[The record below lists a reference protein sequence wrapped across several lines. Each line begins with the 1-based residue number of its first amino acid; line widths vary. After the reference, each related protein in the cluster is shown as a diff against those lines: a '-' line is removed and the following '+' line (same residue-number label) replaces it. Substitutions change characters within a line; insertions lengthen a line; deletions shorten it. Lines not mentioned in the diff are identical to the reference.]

1 MPAKSPAI
9 TDDVAD
15 LAVVIGK
22 RIRANRKSLRVSAT
36 TAAQAAG
43 MSRVTWYRLEKGNP
57 SVTMGAYLSAI
68 NVLGLEFKVV
78 PPAASNQISSPDSSG
93 REDYIPVHIDLAE
106 YPQLK
111 QLAWQV
117 HGVDK
122 LLPKE
127 ALDIYERNWRHL
139 DLNAMEEHER
149 HLVDALRLIF
159 TDKVSD
165 V

>member
-1 MPAKSPAI
+1 MPAKSPVI
-9 TDDVAD
+9 TEDVAD

-22 RIRANRKSLRVSAT
+22 HIRAHRKSLCVSAT

-68 NVLGLEFKVV
+68 NVLGLEFKIVS
-78 PPAASNQISSPDSSG
+78 PAVSEQTSYPDISD
-93 REDYIPVHIDLAE
+93 RENFIPVHIDLAE

-139 DLNAMEEHER
+139 DLKAMDEHER
-149 HLVDALRLIF
+149 HLVNALRLIF
-159 TDKVSD
+159 AGEISD

>member
-1 MPAKSPAI
+1 MPSKSPAI
-9 TDDVAD
+9 TKDVAD
-15 LAVVIGK
+15 LAIILGK
-22 RIRANRKSLRVSAT
+22 HIRGHRKSMRVSAT

-68 NVLGLEFKVV
+68 NVLGLEFKAVQ
-78 PPAASNQISSPDSSG
+78 PADSNHISSPDIT
-93 REDYIPVHIDLAE
+93 DKKDFIPVYIDLAE

-117 HGVDK
+117 HGIDK
-122 LLPKE
+122 LRPKE

-139 DLNAMEEHER
+139 DLKTMEQHER
-149 HLVDALRLIF
+149 HLVDALRLVF
-159 TDKVSD
+159 ADEVRD

>member
-15 LAVVIGK
+15 LAVVMGK
-22 RIRANRKSLRVSAT
+22 RIRAQRKSLRVSAT

-43 MSRVTWYRLEKGNP
+43 MSRVTWYRLENGNP

-68 NVLGLEFKVV
+68 NVLGLECKVV
-78 PPAASNQISSPDSSG
+78 LSTASNHISPPDIPAG
-93 REDYIPVHIDLAE
+93 ENFIPVHIDLAE

-122 LLPKE
+122 LRPKE

-139 DLNAMEEHER
+139 DLNTMEERER
-149 HLVDALRLIF
+149 HLVNALRLIF
-159 TDKVSD
+159 ADEVSD